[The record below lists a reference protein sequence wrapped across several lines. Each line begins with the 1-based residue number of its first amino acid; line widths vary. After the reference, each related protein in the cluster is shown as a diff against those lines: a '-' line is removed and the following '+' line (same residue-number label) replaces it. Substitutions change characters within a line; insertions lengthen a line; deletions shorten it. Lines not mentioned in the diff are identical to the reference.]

1 MTLKSVGPLRFLL
14 ALVLLQ
20 VASACGGNDT
30 PPPVPPP
37 EDTTAP
43 TTRAN
48 PAGGPVTAP
57 LLVTLTCE
65 DRGGSGCATTYY
77 TTDGSTPTTS
87 SPSYNAPTS
96 VISIMATTT
105 LKFFSVDAKGN
116 TEAVKSETYTFN
128 VTDTT
133 APTVSASPAGGTYNA
148 VQTVTLTCNDG
159 SGTGCQAI
167 RYTTDGSTPT
177 ATSAQYTAPLTVN
190 ANTTLKF
197 FATDVAGNASAV
209 VTETYVI
216 TIDAAPPTVTATP
229 AGGVYNAPQIVTL
242 ACDDNSGSG
251 CASVRYTT
259 DGSTPTAASA
269 QYTAPLSISANT
281 ALKFIGVDNAGN
293 FSAVRTEN
301 YVIDAMA
308 PTVAA
313 NPRGG
318 TYTTARNVSLSCTDA
333 IGCASIRYT
342 TDGSTPTA
350 ASAQYTSPIAIAAN
364 TTLRFIGIDN
374 AGNVS
379 AVVTETYVID
389 AAAPTLAANPTGGTY
404 NTAQNVTLSCNDG
417 AGSGCASIRYT
428 TDGSSPTAASAEYTG
443 PIAITA
449 TTTLR
454 FIGIDNAG
462 TTSAVSSETYVI
474 DTVAPTVA
482 ANPVSGAYNSEQSIT
497 LSCNDGTGSGCAFI
511 RYTLDGST
519 PTITSAQYTAPV
531 AISSTATLK
540 FLGVDNA
547 GNVSQVATETYV
559 IDTVA
564 PTVSASPAGGVYRT
578 AQTVTLSCNDGTGSG
593 CASIRYTTDGSTPT
607 ASSAPYT
614 NPLSIAATT
623 TLKFIGID
631 DAGNLSQVATEPYV
645 IDTAA
650 PTVSASPPGRL
661 FTDSVTVTLNCN
673 DGTGTGCASVRYTTD
688 GSTPT
693 PASEEYAAALTFTT
707 TTTLKFIGIDNAGNV
722 SGVLTETYVT
732 DTTPPT
738 TTANPPGG
746 VYGPAQTVTLTCN
759 DGTGTGCATTYYTVD
774 GTTPTTGS
782 SQYTGPIVLSVNTT
796 LRFFSVDSAGNAEAV
811 KAQQYFIGTAPA
823 DTSAQIAAVRAAAF
837 GAINL
842 PIRLALVTYVKPAVG
857 TDAAGF
863 FLQAE
868 QAGPAVFIAVN
879 PATLTPVPMVGDRVS
894 LVATQKPNPTNV
906 GGMVHVTAISGFV
919 VEGRGESVEP
929 LRAEVSMIDLPA
941 NLANYESE
949 LISVSGTL
957 RTPFTGSGTAHVS
970 SNLGTAATPNGT
982 NVQMRLP
989 TTLQEQLDLS
999 AGCNV
1004 TVQSPLWRFNTAAQ
1018 PPAYTTNDITVLSC
1032 PAPKVLS
1039 ATATSPTSVRVR
1051 FDRLIDPASVQANGS
1066 QFTFNNGLSA
1076 IDATAQTREVLLNT
1090 VAQTGGQ
1097 SYTVTVAPSVRDTR
1111 GTSVDATA
1119 NTATFAGYQ
1128 APATLRITEVSAN
1141 ITNGRDLVELYVV
1154 QGGNVGNFTLVLNTS
1169 TVLATLPNVQVATG
1183 DVIVVHLAP
1192 DAATNGDAPSSET
1205 TSKNQ
1210 YPQATYAANYN
1221 TAWDFH
1227 GGTTDI
1233 GFSSRVLRIKD
1244 ALGTTQDGVS
1254 FARTGVTAPTSFPTD
1269 LQSLQAEGQWLPVNC
1284 GGMPCTAT
1292 STPTA
1297 TQVSAPWDGSG
1308 TARTGN
1314 TTRRV
1319 AGDNH
1324 MASDWLVGANSLGSY
1339 TP

>member
-1 MTLKSVGPLRFLL
+1 MALKSVGLPRFLL

-20 VASACGGNDT
+20 VASACGGSDT
-30 PPPVPPP
+30 PPPAPPP

-43 TTRAN
+43 ITRAS
-48 PAGGPVTAP
+48 PPGGPVTAP

-77 TTDGSTPTTS
+77 TTDGTTPTTS
-87 SPSYNAPTS
+87 SPSYSAPTS

-116 TEAVKSETYTFN
+116 TEAVKSETYTFH

-133 APTVSASPAGGTYNA
+133 APTVSASPAGGSYNA
-148 VQTVTLTCNDG
+148 VQTVTLACNDG

-177 ATSAQYTAPLTVN
+177 PASAQYTAPLTVN
-190 ANTTLKF
+190 ANTTLQF

-209 VTETYVI
+209 VTEIYVI
-216 TIDAAPPTVTATP
+216 TIDSAPPTVTATP
-229 AGGVYNAPQIVTL
+229 AGGVYNTPQLVTL

-259 DGSTPTAASA
+259 DGSTPTISSA
-269 QYTAPLSISANT
+269 EYTAPLSISANT
-281 ALKFIGVDNAGN
+281 ALKFLGVDNAGN
-293 FSAVRTEN
+293 FSAVRTET
-301 YVIDAMA
+301 YVIDAVA

-313 NPRGG
+313 TPRGG

-374 AGNVS
+374 AGN
-379 AVVTETYVID
+379 
-389 AAAPTLAANPTGGTY
+389 
-404 NTAQNVTLSCNDG
+404 
-417 AGSGCASIRYT
+417 
-428 TDGSSPTAASAEYTG
+428 
-443 PIAITA
+443 
-449 TTTLR
+449 
-454 FIGIDNAG
+454 
-462 TTSAVSSETYVI
+462 TSAVSTETYVI

-482 ANPVSGAYNSEQSIT
+482 ASPTGGTYNSAQS
-497 LSCNDGTGSGCAFI
+497 
-511 RYTLDGST
+511 
-519 PTITSAQYTAPV
+519 
-531 AISSTATLK
+531 
-540 FLGVDNA
+540 
-547 GNVSQVATETYV
+547 
-559 IDTVA
+559 
-564 PTVSASPAGGVYRT
+564 
-578 AQTVTLSCNDGTGSG
+578 VTLSCNDGTGSG

-607 ASSAPYT
+607 ASSTQYSAA
-614 NPLSIAATT
+614 LSIAADT

-631 DAGNLSQVATEPYV
+631 DAGNVSPVVTETYV
-645 IDTAA
+645 IDTVA
-650 PTVSASPPGRL
+650 PTVAANPTGGTYNSARSVSLSCNDGAGSGCASIRYTTDGSTPTAASAQYTNPLSIAASTTLKFIGIDNAGNASAVATETYVIDTTPPTVTANPPGGPI
-661 FTDSVTVTLNCN
+661 TGSVTVTLSCN

-693 PASEEYAAALTFTT
+693 AASAEYSAALTFTA
-707 TTTLKFIGIDNAGNV
+707 TTTLKFIGIDNAGNESAV
-722 SGVLTETYVT
+722 FTETYVA
-732 DTTPPT
+732 DVTPPT

-746 VYGPAQTVTLTCN
+746 VYGPQQTVTLTCN
-759 DGTGTGCATTYYTVD
+759 DGTGVGCAATYYTVD
-774 GTTPTTGS
+774 GTTPTTNS
-782 SQYTGPIVLSVNTT
+782 PQYTGPVLLSVNTT

-811 KAQQYFIGTAPA
+811 KTQQYFIGTAPA

-842 PIRLALVTYVKPAVG
+842 PIRLALVTYLKPAVG
-857 TDAAGF
+857 TDAPGF

-894 LVATQKPNPTNV
+894 LVATQKANPTNV

-929 LRAEVSMIDLPA
+929 LRAEVSTIDLPA

-970 SNLGTAATPNGT
+970 SNLGTVATPNGT
-982 NVQMRLP
+982 NVQLRLP

-1004 TVQSPLWRFNTAAQ
+1004 TVQSPLWRFTTAAQ
-1018 PPAYTTNDITVLSC
+1018 PSAYTTNDITVLSC

-1039 ATATSPTSVRVR
+1039 ATAISPTSVRVR
-1051 FDRLIDPASVQANGS
+1051 FDRRIDPASVQADGS

-1076 IDATAQTREVLLNT
+1076 IDATPQTREVLLNT

-1097 SYTVTVAPSVRDTR
+1097 SYTVAVAPSVRDTR

-1128 APATLRITEVSAN
+1128 APATLRITEVAAN
-1141 ITNGRDLVELYVV
+1141 ISNGRDLVELYVV

-1192 DAATNGDAPSSET
+1192 DAATNGDAPTSET

-1233 GFSSRVLRIKD
+1233 GFSSRVLRVRD

-1254 FARTGVTAPTSFPTD
+1254 FARTGVTPPTSFPTD

-1284 GGMPCTAT
+1284 GGVPCTAM

-1297 TQVSAPWDGSG
+1297 AQVSAPWENSG
-1308 TARTGN
+1308 TTRTGN

-1324 MASDWLVGANSLGSY
+1324 IASDWAVGANSLGSY
-1339 TP
+1339 IP

>member
-1 MTLKSVGPLRFLL
+1 MALKSVGLPRFLL

-20 VASACGGNDT
+20 VASACGGSDT

-43 TTRAN
+43 ITRAS
-48 PAGGPVTAP
+48 PPGGPVTAP

-87 SPSYNAPTS
+87 SPSYSAPTS

-116 TEAVKSETYTFN
+116 AEAVKSETYTFH

-177 ATSAQYTAPLTVN
+177 PASAQYTAPLTVN
-190 ANTTLKF
+190 ANTTLQF

-216 TIDAAPPTVTATP
+216 SIDAAAPTVTATP
-229 AGGVYNAPQIVTL
+229 AGGVYNTPQLVTL

-259 DGSTPTAASA
+259 DGSTPTIASA
-269 QYTAPLSISANT
+269 EYTAPLSISANT
-281 ALKFIGVDNAGN
+281 ALKFLGVDNAGN
-293 FSAVRTEN
+293 FSAVRTET
-301 YVIDAMA
+301 YVIDAVA

-313 NPRGG
+313 TPRGG

-374 AGNVS
+374 AGN
-379 AVVTETYVID
+379 
-389 AAAPTLAANPTGGTY
+389 
-404 NTAQNVTLSCNDG
+404 
-417 AGSGCASIRYT
+417 
-428 TDGSSPTAASAEYTG
+428 
-443 PIAITA
+443 
-449 TTTLR
+449 
-454 FIGIDNAG
+454 
-462 TTSAVSSETYVI
+462 TSAVSTEIYVI

-482 ANPVSGAYNSEQSIT
+482 ANPVSGTYNSAQSVT

-531 AISSTATLK
+531 AIASTATLK
-540 FLGVDNA
+540 FIGVDNA
-547 GNVSQVATETYV
+547 GNLSPVATETYV

-564 PTVSASPAGGVYRT
+564 PTVAASPAGGAYRT
-578 AQTVTLSCNDGTGSG
+578 AQTVTLSCNNGAGSGCASIRYTTDGSTPTPSSTQYSGAISISADTTLKFLGIDNAGNASAVVTETYVIDTVAPTVAANPAGGTYNSARSVTLSCNDGAGSG

-607 ASSAPYT
+607 AASAQYT
-614 NPLSIAATT
+614 AALSLTANT

-631 DAGNLSQVATEPYV
+631 NAGNASAVATETYV

-650 PTVSASPPGRL
+650 PTVTANPPGGTI
-661 FTDSVTVTLNCN
+661 TDSVTVTLSCD

-693 PASEEYAAALTFTT
+693 AASAEYTAPLTFTAA
-707 TTTLKFIGIDNAGNV
+707 TTLKFIGIDNVGNV
-722 SGVLTETYVT
+722 SGVFTEAYVT
-732 DTTPPT
+732 DATPPT
-738 TTANPPGG
+738 TSANPPGG
-746 VYGPAQTVTLTCN
+746 VYGPPQAVTLTCT
-759 DGTGTGCATTYYTVD
+759 DGTGVGCAATYYTVD
-774 GTTPTTGS
+774 GTPPTTNS
-782 SQYTGPIVLSVNTT
+782 PQYTGPVLLSVNTT
-796 LRFFSVDSAGNAEAV
+796 LRFFSVDTAGNAEAV
-811 KAQQYFIGTAPA
+811 KTQQYFIGTAPA
-823 DTSAQIAAVRAAAF
+823 DTSAQIAAVRAAAS
-837 GAINL
+837 GPINL
-842 PIRLALVTYVKPAVG
+842 PINLALVTYVKPGSAG
-857 TDAAGF
+857 DLPGF

-868 QAGPAVFIAVN
+868 QAGPAVFIAVDPGTMN
-879 PATLTPVPMVGDRVS
+879 PSPMVGDRIS
-894 LVATQKPNPTNV
+894 LVARQKAVVTGLV
-906 GGMVHVTAISGFV
+906 QVTAIDPV
-919 VEGRGESVEP
+919 YAIEGRGESVEP
-929 LRAEVSMIDLPA
+929 LRVDVSLEPLPA
-941 NLANYESE
+941 NIGNYESE
-949 LISVSGTL
+949 LISLSGTL
-957 RTPFTGSGTAHVS
+957 SSTFTSSGGGHVS
-970 SNLGTAATPNGT
+970 ANLSTLGVPGGT
-982 NVQMRLP
+982 NLQLRLP
-989 TTLQEQLDLS
+989 ITLRDQLDPS
-999 AGCNV
+999 PGCSV
-1004 TVQSPLWRFNTAAQ
+1004 TAKGPLWRFNTAAQ
-1018 PPAYTTNDITVLSC
+1018 TTTYTNDDLTVLSC

-1051 FDRLIDPASVQANGS
+1051 FDRIIDPASVQADGS

-1076 IDATAQTREVLLNT
+1076 IDATPQAREVVLNT

-1097 SYTVTVAPSVRDTR
+1097 SYTVAVASSLRDTR
-1111 GTSVDATA
+1111 GTSLDPAA
-1119 NTATFAGYQ
+1119 NTATFSGYQ
-1128 APATLRITEVSAN
+1128 APAVLRITEVSAN
-1141 ITNGRDLVELYVV
+1141 ITNGRDLVELYVL
-1154 QGGNVGNFTLVLNTS
+1154 QGGNVGNFTLVMNTS

-1192 DAATNGDAPSSET
+1192 SEATNGDAPTSET

-1233 GFSSRVLRIKD
+1233 GFSSRVLRVRD
-1244 ALGTTQDGVS
+1244 ASGTTQDGVS
-1254 FARTGVTAPTSFPTD
+1254 FARTGATPPASFPTD

-1297 TQVSAPWDGSG
+1297 AQVSAPWANSG
-1308 TARTGN
+1308 TTRTGN
-1314 TTRRV
+1314 TASR
-1319 AGDNH
+1319 AGDTNT
-1324 MASDWLVGANSLGSY
+1324 ASDWAVGTNSLGSY

>member
-57 LLVTLTCE
+57 ILVTLTCE

-578 AQTVTLSCNDGTGSG
+578 AQTVTLSCNDGTG
-593 CASIRYTTDGSTPT
+593 
-607 ASSAPYT
+607 
-614 NPLSIAATT
+614 
-623 TLKFIGID
+623 
-631 DAGNLSQVATEPYV
+631 
-645 IDTAA
+645 
-650 PTVSASPPGRL
+650 
-661 FTDSVTVTLNCN
+661 
-673 DGTGTGCASVRYTTD
+673 TGCASVRYTTD

-949 LISVSGTL
+949 LISVSGIL

-1284 GGMPCTAT
+1284 GGVPCTAM

-1297 TQVSAPWDGSG
+1297 AQVSAPWDGSG

-1314 TTRRV
+1314 TTRRG

-1324 MASDWLVGANSLGSY
+1324 MASDWLVGTNSLGSY